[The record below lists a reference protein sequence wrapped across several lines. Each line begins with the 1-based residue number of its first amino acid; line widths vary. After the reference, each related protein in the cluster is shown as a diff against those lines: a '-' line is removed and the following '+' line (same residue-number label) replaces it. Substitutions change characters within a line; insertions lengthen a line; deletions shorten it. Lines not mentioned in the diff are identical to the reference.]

1 MRHTLS
7 LTAVGQATGLFFGIT
22 FLLCITVSLVFPAH
36 TMAQSLQGLLLGF
49 QWISWTSV
57 LLGLI
62 ETYGYGWYGV
72 TGPPKTSPVK
82 T

>member
-1 MRHTLS
+1 
-7 LTAVGQATGLFFGIT
+7 
-22 FLLCITVSLVFPAH
+22 
-36 TMAQSLQGLLLGF
+36 MAQSLQGLLLGF

-72 TGPPKTSPVK
+72 TCPPKTSPVK